1 MLWHAHFL
9 KKTNVTI
16 LASNWRLK
24 CFPSDNIIFN
34 FKKSFST
41 GMCMCGILP
50 MIHSFRIPKVE
61 ATGLEIWAV
70 YLAKTLQESAPE
82 ADLDRCGASNRNQI
96 PFQKKIHS
104 LLVDHFRSFF
114 SWSHP
119 KKGWLSANRFMVP
132 KLLILGRL
140 KGVPRNY
147 PALRTEPTPQ
157 EAHSGLRPWTHP

>member
-1 MLWHAHFL
+1 
-9 KKTNVTI
+9 
-16 LASNWRLK
+16 
-24 CFPSDNIIFN
+24 
-34 FKKSFST
+34 
-41 GMCMCGILP
+41 MCMCGILP

-157 EAHSGLRPWTHP
+157 EAHSGLRPWTHPWGGGSPELKEAWTQNAPSAPPAQSTSGHISQG